1 MIQSFI
7 PTASP
12 GSFWSYIII
21 ILEDIKGSAIASPID
36 QKLVLMITPRGFM
49 FDGRIKKPTKTRK
62 EDTMSIDVWLIL
74 DLILRNIIEDITTT
88 KVLVAFIIAAS
99 S

>member
-49 FDGRIKKPTKTRK
+49 FDG
-62 EDTMSIDVWLIL
+62 
-74 DLILRNIIEDITTT
+74 
-88 KVLVAFIIAAS
+88 
-99 S
+99 